1 LKARYHPES
10 GLIQEHKSRHGMSTS
25 IVLTVVS
32 NDHPGIVN
40 SLSELLADNG
50 GNWTESSM
58 LSLAGKFA
66 GILLASVP
74 DKNADA
80 FIRALGSMENEGMQI
95 VAQHTGAASSVTG
108 LSEFTLD
115 LVGQDRPGI
124 VHDITRIL
132 TAHNVNVLELE
143 THCQSASMSGEN
155 LFLAHARLMA
165 PADTSLEELQDELEK
180 LANELMVDIKI
191 EN

>member
-1 LKARYHPES
+1 
-10 GLIQEHKSRHGMSTS
+10 MSTS

-32 NDHPGIVN
+32 EDRPGIVEA
-40 SLSELLADNG
+40 LSELLAEHG

-58 LSLAGKFA
+58 LSMAGQFA

-74 DKNADA
+74 EQQAEA
-80 FIRALGSMENEGMQI
+80 FIEGLARLEAEGMQI
-95 VAQHTGAASSVTG
+95 VASRSAAAPGPTAER
-108 LSEFTLD
+108 EFSLD

-132 TAHNVNVLELE
+132 AKHQVNVQELE

-155 LFLAHARLMA
+155 LFLAHARLLI
-165 PADTSLEELQDELEK
+165 PADASIEDLQDELED
-180 LANELMVDIKI
+180 LANELMVDIKL
-191 EN
+191 EE

>member
-1 LKARYHPES
+1 
-10 GLIQEHKSRHGMSTS
+10 MSTS

-32 NDHPGIVN
+32 EDHPGIVET
-40 SLSELLADNG
+40 LSELLAEHG

-58 LSLAGKFA
+58 LSMAGQFA

-74 DKNADA
+74 DQQAEA
-80 FIRALGSMENEGMQI
+80 FVKGLAKLESEGMQI
-95 VAQHTGAASSVTG
+95 VAKRSGLVPESASER
-108 LSEFTLD
+108 EFTLD

-132 TAHNVNVLELE
+132 TKHRANLQELE

-155 LFLAHARLMA
+155 LFLAHARLLI
-165 PADTSLEELQDELEK
+165 PADASIDDLQDELED
-180 LANELMVDIKI
+180 LANELMVDIKL
-191 EN
+191 EK